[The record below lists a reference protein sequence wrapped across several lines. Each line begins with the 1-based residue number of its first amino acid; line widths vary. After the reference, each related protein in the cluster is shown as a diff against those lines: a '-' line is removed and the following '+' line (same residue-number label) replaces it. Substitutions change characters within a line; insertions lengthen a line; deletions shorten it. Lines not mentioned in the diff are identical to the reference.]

1 VVIDVVLVKSFDA
14 VLDRQ
19 IGRKFVGSLASP
31 FLYIRVIDPVFQQ
44 SGTICSSNTRLITIM
59 RASRVIAQFF
69 KFGLQSRRGQEWMKN
84 FDDDDDGVFISAQ
97 P

>member
-1 VVIDVVLVKSFDA
+1 
-14 VLDRQ
+14 
-19 IGRKFVGSLASP
+19 
-31 FLYIRVIDPVFQQ
+31 
-44 SGTICSSNTRLITIM
+44 M